1 MEMTRIWRKSAN
13 LRRIVNILTPEVM
26 KEYLKMLYSLFS
38 AIFDL
43 RGSVLRI
50 SEGLVPI
57 STDSQDIHRVW
68 LKFLSKKLNPC

>member
-1 MEMTRIWRKSAN
+1 
-13 LRRIVNILTPEVM
+13 M